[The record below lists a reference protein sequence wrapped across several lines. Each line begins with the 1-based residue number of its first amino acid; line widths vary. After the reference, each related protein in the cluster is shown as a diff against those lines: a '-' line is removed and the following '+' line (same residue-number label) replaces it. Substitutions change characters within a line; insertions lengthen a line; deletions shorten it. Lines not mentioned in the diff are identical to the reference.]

1 MIDESFH
8 LTPLD
13 VRRYEFGRSLRGYDA
28 ERVDQFRDQV
38 ADELERLG
46 RLNLE
51 LEEKNRTL
59 GEQLRSFIER
69 DKAINEALVS
79 AQELRAQMR
88 GQADKECE
96 LLLRETRA
104 EAAKIID
111 EARAQV
117 RKLEEEFSALDRMRR
132 GYLTQLRMHAERHLA
147 EVAAVEAGN
156 GSDARARDEG

>member
-13 VRRYEFGRSLRGYDA
+13 VRRYEFNRALRGYDS

-38 ADELERLG
+38 AEELERLG
-46 RLNLE
+46 RLNLD

-79 AQELRAQMR
+79 AHELRTQMR
-88 GQADKECE
+88 GQAEKECE

-104 EAAKIID
+104 EAAKIIE

-117 RKLEEEFSALDRMRR
+117 RKVEEEFTALDRMRR

-147 EVAAVEAGN
+147 EVAAAEAGN
-156 GSDARARDEG
+156 GDVKSRADG